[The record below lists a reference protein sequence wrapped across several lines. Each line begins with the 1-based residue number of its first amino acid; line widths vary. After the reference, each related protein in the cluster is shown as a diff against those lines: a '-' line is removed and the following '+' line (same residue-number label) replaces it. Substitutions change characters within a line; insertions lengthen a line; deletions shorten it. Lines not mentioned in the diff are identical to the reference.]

1 MKLFI
6 SEKVFVMTGSKDK
19 VQEMFVVL
27 QKRDVPL
34 RCYQHNII
42 FKNEIVY
49 NEHMETCRKLCSVP
63 NVCNYSWYG
72 GTMCGKNY
80 NTTSALIFHF
90 LNEHFKYLCSN
101 CDQYFDDVYDLEH
114 HEHTHENV
122 HDSEYKR
129 EKRKKFFC
137 F

>member
-1 MKLFI
+1 
-6 SEKVFVMTGSKDK
+6 
-19 VQEMFVVL
+19 
-27 QKRDVPL
+27 
-34 RCYQHNII
+34 
-42 FKNEIVY
+42 
-49 NEHMETCRKLCSVP
+49 
-63 NVCNYSWYG
+63 
-72 GTMCGKNY
+72 MCGKNY

-129 EKRKKFFC
+129 EKRKKFFV
-137 F
+137 FDIFYFSARKMSNVSRDVSQREEFAAASD